1 MNTGLDRK
9 SISCMA
15 IALTL
20 VAMTPAALAAGNPN
34 PNLDKHARKIEKKL
48 SRYQPGSYVQI
59 ELRDSSER
67 LGALNALSGST
78 FEIANAD
85 NNKIE
90 TYSYDDVAEVRKGK
104 EYIGEGSESHH
115 HAHLLIPVVL
125 SAAAAGAAIG
135 IVEAVR

>member
-9 SISCMA
+9 SFSCLA

-20 VAMTPAALAAGNPN
+20 IAMTPAALAAGSPN
-34 PNLDKHARKIEKKL
+34 PSLDKHARKIEKKL

-90 TYSYDDVAEVRKGK
+90 TYAYDDVAEVRKGK

-115 HAHLLIPVVL
+115 HARLLLPVVI
-125 SAAAAGAAIG
+125 SAAAAGAAFG
-135 IVEAVR
+135 IVESVR